1 MTMPSRI
8 ASTLLLSVALIGSTW
23 AASLAD
29 ISNAEASSGLH
40 AALEKGAETAVGKL
54 GVENGFLNND
64 KVKINLP
71 SSLDKAQRLLRMT
84 GQGPKLDE
92 LVVTMNHAAE
102 QAVPLAKPLLTDAIK
117 SMTVTDAKQIL
128 TGGET
133 SVTDFFRQKTSI
145 KLKEQFKPT
154 VKSVTDR
161 VGLAESY
168 NRIMGPIAEHGAVPP
183 QEATVEAYVTDRAVD
198 GLFLMIGEEEKA
210 IRQDPVGTGS
220 KAIEKVFGLL
230 K

>member
-1 MTMPSRI
+1 MAISSRI
-8 ASTLLLSVALIGSTW
+8 VSTLLLSVALIGPAVAGTLD
-23 AASLAD
+23 SL
-29 ISNAEASSGLH
+29 SNAEAGNGLR
-40 AALEKGAETAVGKL
+40 AALSKGAESAVGKL

-92 LVVTMNHAAE
+92 LVVSMNHAAE
-102 QAVPLAKPLLTDAIK
+102 QAVPLAKPLLSNAIK
-117 SMTVTDAKQIL
+117 SMTVSDAKQIL

-133 SVTDFFRQKTSI
+133 SVTDFFRQKTAVQ
-145 KLKEQFKPT
+145 LKEQFMPT

-168 NRIMGPIAEHGAVPP
+168 NRIMGPIAEHGAVAPE
-183 QEATVEAYVTDRAVD
+183 EASVEAYVTDRAVD
-198 GLFLMIGEEEKA
+198 GLFLMIAEEEKA

-220 KAIEKVFGLL
+220 KIIGKVFGLL